1 MKNKGYL
8 LALVLL
14 VGVAGCGKKNKKATN
29 KAVSSHV
36 DIPTA
41 DEGIRTFFDEEIGE
55 FALADEKN
63 NDDVARDTDFAFED
77 NDQKQFKA
85 VYFAFDDYNI
95 KKDQETTV
103 AYDLDKIKESLK
115 EVSKKGEQPLVIVEG
130 HACHSAGSAVYNLA
144 LSEKRAKVL
153 SDKLVAQGIQKENI
167 KIVGRGQEMPAMIN
181 GKTVTGDRNAQWP
194 NRRDEIRVMAS

>member
-1 MKNKGYL
+1 MKNKGYM

-14 VGVAGCGKKNKKATN
+14 IGVAGCGKKNKKSIKVVVPSN
-29 KAVSSHV
+29 I

-41 DEGIRTFFDEEIGE
+41 DEGIRTFFNEELGE
-55 FALADEKN
+55 FALADEKT
-63 NDDVARDTDFAFED
+63 NDIAKDADFVFEES
-77 NDQKQFKA
+77 DQKQFKA
-85 VYFAFDDYNI
+85 VYFAFDGYNI

-103 AYDLDKIKESLK
+103 AYDVDKIKESLK
-115 EVSKKGEQPLVIVEG
+115 EATKKGEQPLVIIEG

-153 SDKLVAQGIQKENI
+153 SDKLVAAGIDKQNI

-181 GKTVTGDRNAQWP
+181 GKAVTGDKNAQWA
-194 NRRDEIRVMAS
+194 NRRDEIRVMFS